1 MAETQSD
8 VDSAIAIIYDEFT
21 VEMER
26 LHYRIMTAVDGA
38 MAAYLN
44 EVDHHFKPAGER
56 VQKRS
61 DAILEQLHA
70 PLPPAPKTRFRDVLK
85 DMFRPVPK

>member
-1 MAETQSD
+1 
-8 VDSAIAIIYDEFT
+8 
-21 VEMER
+21 
-26 LHYRIMTAVDGA
+26 